1 MQEILPDDLILVA
14 ILKEPRD
21 LEIARVLGWYRIPL
35 ASAPKTIRVDWLAF
49 YLPSTFGELKWSIR
63 FLAPVKGH
71 ELLTRI
77 EMLREDVDHPHKDE
91 PYFKLQLGPLMEL
104 QEPIVAKRW
113 RRFTFLYT
121 TGERMLIAKEIKELR
136 VPPSNTRD
144 RLWKI
149 LRERSDVISGPSRVE
164 AGKVEDSLTE

>member
-1 MQEILPDDLILVA
+1 MGEILPDDLILVA

-35 ASAPKTIRVDWLAF
+35 GSAPKTVRVDWVAF
-49 YLPSTFGELKWSIR
+49 YLPSAFGELKWSIR
-63 FLAPVKGH
+63 FIAPVKGY
-71 ELLTRI
+71 ELVTRI
-77 EMLREDVDHPHKDE
+77 ELLREDVNHPNKDA

-104 QEPIVAKRW
+104 QEPIIAKRW

-121 TGERMLIAKEIKELR
+121 TGERMHTAREIKDLR
-136 VPPSNTRD
+136 VPPSHTRD

-149 LRERSDVISGPSRVE
+149 LRERGDTPGSPSRVDAE
-164 AGKVEDSLTE
+164 QAGINATK

>member
-1 MQEILPDDLILVA
+1 MGTILPDDLILVA

-21 LEIARVLGWYRIPL
+21 LVIARVLGWYRIPL
-35 ASAPKTIRVDWLAF
+35 ASAPKTVRVDWLAF

-63 FLAPVKGH
+63 FLAPVKGY

-77 EMLREDVDHPHKDE
+77 ELIREVVNHPRKDD
-91 PYFKLQLGPLMEL
+91 PYFKLQLGSLMEL
-104 QEPIVAKRW
+104 QEPITAKRW

-121 TGERMLIAKEIKELR
+121 TGERMLLAKEIKDLR

-149 LRERSDVISGPSRVE
+149 LRERGDLAGSSSRVDAE
-164 AGKVEDSLTE
+164 WTGDILAK